1 MGGGLDPQI
10 TPIYHRGI
18 PCSHMAVVGFKE
30 KENGKKRG
38 DLNPL
43 TICLI
48 FLVFG
53 ILWYLAAGIFLPA
66 MTGIPVLTGEF
77 SLAAELGFVIGATV
91 LLFVLLRHF
100 AGRLEKS
107 EEMYRTLVENA
118 GSIILTMDRKGTI
131 TFFNRYAEELLGFS
145 RRQILGSNVIGTI
158 VPATESSG
166 RDLDQLMQDLLES
179 PGRFVKNRNENVTAT
194 GRRVWILWT
203 NRAMYDREGYVTGV
217 LSVGN
222 EIPEEKPRS

>member
-1 MGGGLDPQI
+1 
-10 TPIYHRGI
+10 
-18 PCSHMAVVGFKE
+18 MAVVGIQGE
-30 KENGKKRG
+30 ENGKRMR
-38 DLNPL
+38 DPSPL
-43 TICLI
+43 TICLT

-53 ILWYLAAGIFLPA
+53 ILWILSTGIILPA
-66 MTGIPVLTGEF
+66 VTGDPAVSRDLSAVREWGLVAGGT
-77 SLAAELGFVIGATV
+77 A
-91 LLFVLLRHF
+91 LLYVLLRHYT
-100 AGRLEKS
+100 GRLMES
-107 EEMYRTLVENA
+107 EERYRTLVENA

-166 RDLDQLMQDLLES
+166 RDLDQLMQDLLAS